1 MNAELEKKLIDIR
14 AITDKISKL
23 KDYLEKQQKET
34 LEAIIACDA
43 YNKARQNAI
52 DNMGVSNA
60 AVHQEVIF
68 MKDAVSIFGKDVL
81 PEFSKTDKAYA
92 AVVLNEYKYFD
103 YWLANLQLKEV
114 KLSDN
119 TVSTLKNHICAL
131 DLPVRVVNVLRAS
144 DIDYVFEILQVNPHE
159 LKESRNFGANSMKLL
174 NEFLE
179 SHGLHFGIFIR
190 YDEQAKEYRTLV

>member
-1 MNAELEKKLIDIR
+1 MPLA
-14 AITDKISKL
+14 
-23 KDYLEKQQKET
+23 
-34 LEAIIACDA
+34 
-43 YNKARQNAI
+43 
-52 DNMGVSNA
+52 
-60 AVHQEVIF
+60 
-68 MKDAVSIFGKDVL
+68 
-81 PEFSKTDKAYA
+81 KTDKAYA

-119 TVSTLKNHICAL
+119 TVSTLKNHICDL

-190 YDEQAKEYRTLV
+190 FDEQAKEYRTLV